1 MQWVNNMFPFMR
13 WLKKCMGISGNGEI
27 VDWIMYYDWIIFF
40 FLSFALQIIK
50 KLDFYCIIIHLH
62 ARASQL
68 YTICKKYG
76 KHLFL
81 KYKSTKSHN
90 LNFQNKQSFVYI

>member
-1 MQWVNNMFPFMR
+1 
-13 WLKKCMGISGNGEI
+13 MGKLLTESC
-27 VDWIMYYDWIIFF
+27 IMTESYF
-40 FLSFALQIIK
+40 FLLFALQIIK
-50 KLDFYCIIIHLH
+50 KRDFQCIIIHLH

-68 YTICKKYG
+68 FTICKKYG

-90 LNFQNKQSFVYI
+90 LTFQNKQSFVYI

>member
-40 FLSFALQIIK
+40 LLFALQIIK

-62 ARASQL
+62 ARAS
-68 YTICKKYG
+68 KKYG